1 MQTRKPIVAG
11 QFYPAEKGQC
21 IDEIDECL
29 QKGMGV
35 QNLPD
40 TIAGGIVPHAGWVF
54 SGPAAASVFSAVK
67 KRHDSVDTFII
78 FGAAHSYSGPAP
90 AVYEAGTWQMPLGE
104 IDIDE
109 ELAKKVLD
117 SQTAISDFKAHAYE
131 HSIEVQVPFVQRLF
145 PEAKLLAIVVPPVKQ
160 SILLGQAIGDIINR
174 EDKKIVCI
182 GSTDL
187 THYGPRFAFTPMGIG
202 AEAVKWATEVNDKKF
217 IDSTLKLDAEQLLAD
232 SVQSQNACGPGAAAA
247 TIAAVEKLG
256 KTKGILLQ
264 HTNSVEVMQ
273 AGMGAA
279 DDNSVGYAA
288 IVF

>member
-54 SGPAAASVFSAVK
+54 SGPAAALVFSAVK
-67 KRHDSVDTFII
+67 KRHDSIDTFII
-78 FGAAHSYSGPAP
+78 FGAAHSYAGPTP
-90 AVYEAGTWQMPLGE
+90 AVYEAGTWQTPLGD

-117 SQTAISDFKAHAYE
+117 SQTAVSDFKAHAYE

-145 PEAKLLAIVVPPVKQ
+145 PAAKLLAILVPPVKQ
-160 SILLGQAIGDIINR
+160 SISLGQAIGDIINR

-217 IDSTLKLDAEQLLAD
+217 IDSALKLDAEQLLAD
-232 SVQSQNACGPGAAAA
+232 SVENQNACGPGAAAA

-264 HTNSVEVMQ
+264 HTNSVEVMKSQ
-273 AGMGAA
+273 MGAA

>member
-29 QKGMGV
+29 QKATEL

-54 SGPAAASVFSAVK
+54 SGQTAAMVFSAVK
-67 KRHDSVDTFII
+67 QRDDSVDTFII
-78 FGAAHSYSGPAP
+78 FGAAHSYAGPVP

-104 IDIDE
+104 IDIDQ

-117 SQTAISDFKAHAYE
+117 SQTAVSDFKAHAYE
-131 HSIEVQVPFVQRLF
+131 HSIEVQVPFIQRLF

-160 SILLGQAIGDIINR
+160 SISLGQAIGDIINR
-174 EDKKIVCI
+174 EAKKIVCI

-217 IDSTLKLDAEQLLAD
+217 IDSALKLDAEQLLAD
-232 SVQSQNACGPGAAAA
+232 SAQNQNACGPGAAAA

-273 AGMGAA
+273 GRMGAA